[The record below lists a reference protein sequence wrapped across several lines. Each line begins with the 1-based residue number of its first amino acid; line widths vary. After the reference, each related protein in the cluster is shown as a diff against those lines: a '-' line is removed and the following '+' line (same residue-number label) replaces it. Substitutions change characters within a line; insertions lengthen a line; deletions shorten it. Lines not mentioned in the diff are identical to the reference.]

1 MLARASNFPRITIG
15 PGVPLSI
22 FCGTWQHW
30 ERLYTPHGAPFSE
43 YVQYALRIRKKTEI
57 LLSPPDLDRSSSS
70 PRPSSPSFHVVVP
83 SHASLVAA
91 AARGGFNSVVVGSHY
106 NSDHSPPSPSS
117 PPSAPRILR
126 ERNKVAIH
134 IALQATAWREASML
148 TSARAPIMTNY
159 PSKLR
164 SLWCADF
171 GVIVILR
178 RTTLCITPRA
188 RCCLMPGWPRT
199 HSQHAAGNNE
209 RTHYSLPPSSCRRR
223 RRRRTDS

>member
-1 MLARASNFPRITIG
+1 MR
-15 PGVPLSI
+15 
-22 FCGTWQHW
+22 
-30 ERLYTPHGAPFSE
+30 
-43 YVQYALRIRKKTEI
+43 RIRKTLKLYCLRRSFVRLGSASPSLLVVVAAPLPFT
-57 LLSPPDLDRSSSS
+57 LLSP
-70 PRPSSPSFHVVVP
+70 
-83 SHASLVAA
+83 HASPAA

-209 RTHYSLPPSSCRRR
+209 RTHYSLPPPPPAAAAAEQTLDKLHSVWSLIARGNIMPLCDVVLLHRHR
-223 RRRRTDS
+223 SLPA